1 MNETT
6 YAAPLVV
13 DRIQQRS
20 LIAGIAG
27 AVLCAI
33 GAFDS
38 PTQFF
43 HSYLMGYVFW
53 LGIVLGS
60 MAIMMLHHMTGGG
73 WGLVIRRLL
82 ESATRTLPLMALLFI
97 PLLFGLHRLYAWA
110 RPEELAANELLQHK
124 ALYLNVPFFIVRAVI
139 YFAIWALLIY
149 FLNKWS
155 REQDRTGNPKLVRRM
170 QVLSGPG
177 LVLYGL
183 TVSFAAVDWLLSL
196 DPEWFSTMYG
206 LLIIAGQGLSALAF
220 VIAVAMILS
229 KREPMSEVLAPT
241 HFHDLGKLML
251 AFVMIW
257 AYFAFSQFLI
267 IWAGNLPEEIPWYV
281 RRLQGGWQW
290 VGILL
295 ILFHFGLPFL
305 LLLSRDLKRHAR
317 KLAILASFVI
327 LIRFVDV
334 FWLAAPEFS
343 QDGFH
348 LHWMDIAAPIG
359 VGGLWLAFFSWQ
371 LKQRP
376 LLPIK
381 APDLD
386 AALEHTH
393 N

>member
-1 MNETT
+1 MNEGN
-6 YAAPLVV
+6 YAAPPIVV
-13 DRIQQRS
+13 RIGQRS
-20 LIAGIAG
+20 LIAGLVG
-27 AVLCAI
+27 VVLCVI
-33 GAFDS
+33 GAFID

-43 HSYLMGYVFW
+43 RSYLMGYVFW
-53 LGIVLGS
+53 LGIALGS
-60 MAIMMLHHMTGGG
+60 MAILMLHHMSGGG
-73 WGLVIRRLL
+73 WGLVIRRML
-82 ESATRTLPLMALLFI
+82 ESATRTLPLLAVLFM

-110 RPEELAANELLQHK
+110 RPEDVAASELLQHK
-124 ALYLNVPFFIVRAVI
+124 AIYLNSPFFIARAAL
-139 YFAIWALLIY
+139 YFVIWALLTY
-149 FLNKWS
+149 LLNKWS
-155 REQDRTGNPKLVRRM
+155 REQDKTGDPKLVRRM

-183 TVSFAAVDWLLSL
+183 TVTFAAVDWMLSL

-220 VIAVAMILS
+220 VIAVAMILA
-229 KREPMSEVLAPT
+229 KREPMAEVLTPR

-290 VGILL
+290 VGIVL
-295 ILFHFGLPFL
+295 IIFHFGLPFV

-327 LIRFVDV
+327 VLRFVDI

-343 QDGFH
+343 KDGFH
-348 LHWMDIAAPIG
+348 LHWMDIAAPVA

-376 LLPIK
+376 LLPVQ
-381 APDLD
+381 APDLT
-386 AALEHTH
+386 AALEHAH